1 MKQLSKIEFNK
12 LWKNMIETYDFKITD
27 ECDNDLKPY
36 FIRNTEDQNEYHDI
50 YVEDIDPYDLEKLL
64 EFISEIY
71 KIPSFTLK
79 YHEIRGDSFSYE
91 YGDVYLLLDQKKL
104 RQYAEALEDL
114 EIYRDMSIDEIL
126 CTEVSL

>member
-1 MKQLSKIEFNK
+1 
-12 LWKNMIETYDFKITD
+12 MIETYDFKITD

-50 YVEDIDPYDLEKLL
+50 YVEDIDPYDLKKLL

-79 YHEIRGDSFSYE
+79 YCEIQDDSISSE